1 MPNDI
6 EEIRRQKLAE
16 LRNKAESYQ
25 TSPID
30 SMSPSDPIYI
40 EGDSELS
47 ETVAEHD
54 LVLADFYADWCGP
67 CQMLDP
73 VVETIATETAA
84 TVAKIDINANQAL
97 ATEYGVQGVPTLI
110 LFTEG
115 TPKERL
121 VGMQNEAQL
130 RSLIEQHTPDS
141 R

>member
-16 LRNKAESYQ
+16 LQNKAESDQ
-25 TSPID
+25 TPPVD
-30 SMSPSDPIYI
+30 SMTPSDPIYI
-40 EGDSELS
+40 QGDAELS

-84 TVAKIDINANQAL
+84 TVAKIDIDANQVL

-115 TPKERL
+115 TPTERL

-130 RSLIEQHTPDS
+130 RSLIEKHT
-141 R
+141 